1 MLKKLISILFVCVLM
16 AAAASCVKP
25 DPYTPQGGGDEPG
38 QKDPDKPET
47 PDEPDTPDTPDEPDT
62 PTEPLSK
69 DFLSIKE
76 TVTAMGA
83 GWNLGN
89 TYDANSG
96 DTTNM
101 WIEAWSAHDIID
113 YEKAWGQVPATLE
126 LFKMLRKKGFKAVRI
141 PVTWWPHMITDFG
154 FGSHPPIWYPS
165 EYPLG
170 YDVDPKWMARIKEV
184 VDYVMEADMYCIVNV
199 HHDTGTANTHWVVA
213 DMGSYAV
220 NCERFKG
227 LWTQIAETF
236 KDYDGRLLF
245 EGYNEMTDAADSWC
259 FASFGAPGNY
269 NAEMARSAYDAV
281 NAYAQDFVDAVRATG
296 GNNATRNLI
305 VNTYAAA
312 SGGGDW
318 NHHLKEPLT
327 EMKLPEDSAK
337 DHIAFQVH
345 YYPTFSNIAQG
356 KKSVDDLIAGLETN
370 LTCKGAPVIIGEW
383 GSSGSAAD
391 KTVCYDYNR
400 SALLQFAT
408 YFIQQTRAHGM
419 ATFHWMGITDG
430 QDRAVPKF
438 TQEDL
443 AEAIIKGTE

>member
-25 DPYTPQGGGDEPG
+25 DPYTPPGGGDEPG
-38 QKDPDKPET
+38 QKDPDKP
-47 PDEPDTPDTPDEPDT
+47 DTPDTPDEPDEPDT
-62 PTEPLSK
+62 PQEPLSK
-69 DFLSIKE
+69 DFLPIKE
-76 TVTAMGA
+76 AVAAMGA

-113 YEKAWGQVPATLE
+113 YEKSWGQVPASLE
-126 LFKMLRKKGFKAVRI
+126 LFKMLRKKGFKSVRI

-213 DMGSYAV
+213 DMDSYAV

-259 FASFGAPGNY
+259 FASFATPAKY
-269 NAEMARSAYDAV
+269 DADIARSAYDAV

-312 SGGGDW
+312 SGEGDW

-345 YYPTFSNIAQG
+345 YYPTFSSLGAG
-356 KKSVDDLIAGLETN
+356 KASADNFLAGLKADLAT
-370 LTCKGAPVIIGEW
+370 KGAPIIVGEW
-383 GSSGSAAD
+383 GVGDGSQV
-391 KTVCYDYNR
+391 TYDNHRNWY
-400 SALLQFAT
+400 LEWAT
-408 YFIQQTRAHGM
+408 YFVNKAKADGI
-419 ATFHWMGITDG
+419 ATFYWMGITDG

>member
-25 DPYTPQGGGDEPG
+25 DPYTPPGGGDEPG
-38 QKDPDKPET
+38 QKDPDKP
-47 PDEPDTPDTPDEPDT
+47 DTPDTPDEPDEPDT
-62 PTEPLSK
+62 PQEPLSK
-69 DFLSIKE
+69 DFLPIKE
-76 TVTAMGA
+76 TVEAMGA

-113 YEKAWGQVPATLE
+113 YEKSWGQVPASLE
-126 LFKMLRKKGFKAVRI
+126 LFKMLRKKGFKSVRI

-213 DMGSYAV
+213 DMDSYAV

-259 FASFGAPGNY
+259 FASFATPAKY
-269 NAEMARSAYDAV
+269 DADMARSAYDAV

-312 SGGGDW
+312 SGEGDW

-345 YYPTFSNIAQG
+345 YYPTFSSLGAG
-356 KKSVDDLIAGLETN
+356 KASADNFLAGLKADLAT
-370 LTCKGAPVIIGEW
+370 KGAPIIVGEW
-383 GSSGSAAD
+383 GVGDGSQV
-391 KTVCYDYNR
+391 TYDNHRNWY
-400 SALLQFAT
+400 LEWAT
-408 YFIQQTRAHGM
+408 YFVNKAKADGI
-419 ATFHWMGITDG
+419 ATFYWMGITDG